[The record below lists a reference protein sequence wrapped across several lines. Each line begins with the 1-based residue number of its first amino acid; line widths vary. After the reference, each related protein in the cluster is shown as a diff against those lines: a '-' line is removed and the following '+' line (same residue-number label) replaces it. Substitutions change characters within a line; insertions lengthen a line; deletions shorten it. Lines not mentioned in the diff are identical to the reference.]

1 MSTQDTRDHLPV
13 IAGSRFG
20 RQAEAPGAGAC
31 HHDPRLDR
39 LIEYLPERWRSTA
52 HWLREPASRWARIPF
67 GILFLIGGFLA
78 FLPILGLWMLPVG
91 LILLAEDVSAL
102 RRLRARMLDWAERRW
117 PHIFAQPKAQ
127 SSDKEETT

>member
-1 MSTQDTRDHLPV
+1 MSTQDTQDRRLPV

-20 RQAEAPGAGAC
+20 RQESAGAAA
-31 HHDPRLDR
+31 HHDQRLDR

-78 FLPILGLWMLPVG
+78 FLPILGLWMFPVG
-91 LILLAEDVSAL
+91 LILLAEDVSPL

-117 PHIFAQPKAQ
+117 PHVFAHPEAQ